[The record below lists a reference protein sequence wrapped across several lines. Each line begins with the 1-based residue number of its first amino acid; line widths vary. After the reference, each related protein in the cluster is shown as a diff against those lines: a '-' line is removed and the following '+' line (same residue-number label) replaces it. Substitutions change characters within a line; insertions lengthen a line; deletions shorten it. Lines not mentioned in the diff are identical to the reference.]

1 MNIPEEIIDGIRELI
16 TIGVGRSGG
25 MLNRLTN
32 AHVTLTV
39 PEVQISDVASENY
52 MSTALHRLGSEDTSY
67 VTLKFSGELTGSLS
81 LMIPYSSALNL
92 VVILTGE
99 EGSPDEMDA
108 LRVETLFEVG
118 NIIISSVMSAI
129 SILLTSR
136 LRFDFPSYHSEKIIY
151 QLSPLLLNQSDIG
164 IIART
169 HFAVQQKEITGEMFI
184 LLTRDSYQ
192 HIENR
197 ITSIMEEGL

>member
-1 MNIPEEIIDGIRELI
+1 MNIPEEVLDGVRELI
-16 TIGVGRSGG
+16 TIGVGLSGG
-25 MLNRLTN
+25 MLNQLTN

-39 PEVQISDVASENY
+39 PDVQISNVASENY
-52 MSTALHRLGSEDTSY
+52 MSTVLYRLSLDNTSY
-67 VTLKFSGELTGSLS
+67 VTLKFSGELTGSFS
-81 LMIPYSSALNL
+81 LMIPYHSALNL

-108 LRVETLFEVG
+108 LRVETLLEVG
-118 NIIISSVMSAI
+118 NIIISAVMSAV

-136 LRFDFPSYHSEKIIY
+136 LSFEFPSYRSEKTLNLI
-151 QLSPLLLNQSDIG
+151 SPLILNQSDVG
-164 IIART
+164 IIAKT
-169 HFAVQQKEITGEMFI
+169 HFSVFQKEFVGDIFM

-197 ITSIMEEGL
+197 IFSIMNEGL